1 MDYSI
6 TAKELIQKLGGG
18 ENISSLTH
26 CMTRLRFIL
35 NDESIVDDS
44 AVSEIPSVLGVVR
57 NGGQYQVVV
66 GNNVAKCFAEINKL
80 SAHSEQNTA
89 AKAKAKRRPVAAA
102 LDFIAGC
109 MTQLIPV
116 IIAGG
121 LIKALLAVFGENCL
135 NLLSASSDTY
145 VIFNAIGDA
154 AFYFLP
160 IFVALSASK
169 KLGCNSFLA
178 MMLGAMLI
186 HPGIISLLGGEAPT
200 SLFGFIPVVHGSYS
214 SSVIP
219 AMLAVILLKYVE
231 LLVDKITPEWS
242 KSFLKPLLIILITAP
257 VTLCVLAPLGQIAG
271 AGLQTALEWVYGLA
285 HWLAMT
291 ILSALMPFIV
301 MTGMH
306 WAFVPAALISIST
319 AGYDFLLLPAM
330 LCSNIA
336 QGAVCFGAAFAAKD
350 KKLRQMAFPAG
361 TSALLA
367 GVTEPALYG
376 VTLKRRIYMAA
387 AMIAGGLAVSSWV

>member
-1 MDYSI
+1 M
-6 TAKELIQKLGGG
+6 
-18 ENISSLTH
+18 
-26 CMTRLRFIL
+26 
-35 NDESIVDDS
+35 
-44 AVSEIPSVLGVVR
+44 
-57 NGGQYQVVV
+57 
-66 GNNVAKCFAEINKL
+66 
-80 SAHSEQNTA
+80 
-89 AKAKAKRRPVAAA
+89 
-102 LDFIAGC
+102 
-109 MTQLIPV
+109 
-116 IIAGG
+116 
-121 LIKALLAVFGENCL
+121 FGENCL

-178 MMLGAMLI
+178 MMPGAMLI

-219 AMLAVILLKYVE
+219 AML
-231 LLVDKITPEWS
+231 
-242 KSFLKPLLIILITAP
+242 
-257 VTLCVLAPLGQIAG
+257 
-271 AGLQTALEWVYGLA
+271 
-285 HWLAMT
+285 
-291 ILSALMPFIV
+291 
-301 MTGMH
+301 
-306 WAFVPAALISIST
+306 
-319 AGYDFLLLPAM
+319 
-330 LCSNIA
+330 CSNIA

-350 KKLRQMAFPAG
+350 KKLRQMAFSAG

-387 AMIAGGLAVSSWV
+387 AMIAGGDWRFHLGYSRSTHLCAGFALHNVNNPVCCAGRPG